1 MRQASSIPVYDVDT
15 ATTRMEKG
23 SLDSLINIRES
34 QIIDSIE
41 KNTVLAMPFD
51 AGNLLLVLYILV
63 RS

>member
-1 MRQASSIPVYDVDT
+1 MRQASIIPVYDVDT

-41 KNTVLAMPFD
+41 KNAVLAMPFD

>member
-1 MRQASSIPVYDVDT
+1 MRQASIIPIYDVDT
-15 ATTRMEKG
+15 ATTRMGKG

-41 KNTVLAMPFD
+41 KNIVLAMPFD